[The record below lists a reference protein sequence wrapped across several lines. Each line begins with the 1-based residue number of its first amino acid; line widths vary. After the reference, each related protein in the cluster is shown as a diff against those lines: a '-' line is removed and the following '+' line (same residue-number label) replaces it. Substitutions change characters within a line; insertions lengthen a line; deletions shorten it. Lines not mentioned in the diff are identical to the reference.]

1 MTFKVCRVMT
11 PDSSQPA
18 TSHNDVPPFPHHA
31 APPQT
36 PLEAAERQYA
46 ERPDGVPN
54 WQPDEG
60 DFT

>member
-1 MTFKVCRVMT
+1 MT

-18 TSHNDVPPFPHHA
+18 TLHNDAPAFPHHA
-31 APPQT
+31 APAQS

-46 ERPDGVPN
+46 DRPEAVPN

>member
-1 MTFKVCRVMT
+1 MTHET
-11 PDSSQPA
+11 NPQEPSTADAPA
-18 TSHNDVPPFPHHA
+18 FPHHA
-31 APPQT
+31 AVPQT

-46 ERPDGVPN
+46 ERPSGVPN